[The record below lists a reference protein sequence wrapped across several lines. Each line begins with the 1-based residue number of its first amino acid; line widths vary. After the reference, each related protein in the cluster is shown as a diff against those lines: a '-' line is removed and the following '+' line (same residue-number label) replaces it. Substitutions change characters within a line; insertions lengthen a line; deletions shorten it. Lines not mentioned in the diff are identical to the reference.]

1 MDIAYEIVNNK
12 IQLGQGDRWL
22 EILGCG
28 MVNPIVLENCN
39 VDTNIY
45 QGFAFGVGLDRI
57 TMLKYGL
64 TDIRSIF

>member
-12 IQLGQGDRWL
+12 IQLGQGDWL
-22 EILGCG
+22 RFGCG

-39 VDTNIY
+39 VDTNTY
-45 QGFAFGVGLDRI
+45 QGFVFGVGLDRI

-64 TDIRSIF
+64 TDIRSFL